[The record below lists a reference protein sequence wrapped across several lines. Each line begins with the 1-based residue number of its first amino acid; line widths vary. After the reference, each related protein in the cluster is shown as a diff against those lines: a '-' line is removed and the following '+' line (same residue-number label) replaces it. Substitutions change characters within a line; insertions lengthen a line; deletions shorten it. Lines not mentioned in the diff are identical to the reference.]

1 MLDGRTIITC
11 AAAAL
16 FACSALPGQL
26 QKGATPPPFEFKKV
40 WNDGPASFDDLQGKL
55 VIFDFAATW

>member
-1 MLDGRTIITC
+1 MVNSRLLLTC
-11 AAAAL
+11 AALL
-16 FACSALPGQL
+16 FASSALSAQV
-26 QKGATPPPFEFKKV
+26 QKGASPPAFKFKKV